1 MTGVTQGMNVE
12 EVEVLG
18 RRLQNVAQD
27 FERWTQDLERLV
39 LGAAWFGPDADMFK
53 RSWWPQHRGRLK
65 NVTEDLH
72 GFGQSAINNASEQRR
87 TSDDMGG
94 GAGPATSYAPGGRP
108 TPVDFPAAFGESL
121 RSADETMSPYGSL
134 MSFAGPQF
142 EAGSNTSAM
151 FSAATS
157 GWTIGEYLAEGKY
170 VDAGLSGV
178 EAGGDIAA
186 FALKK
191 GGPTGY
197 LGGVAVQTWTEVV
210 REARHVDW
218 SMDGLHD
225 IKEASFDDWTG
236 AFGDAAKQMP
246 TKLLKIFSR

>member
-1 MTGVTQGMNVE
+1 MTGVTHGMNVE

-27 FERWTQDLERLV
+27 FERWAQDLERLV
-39 LGAAWFGPDADMFK
+39 LGVAWAGPDADMFK

-65 NVTEDLH
+65 TVTEDLH

-87 TSDDMGG
+87 VSDGMAGG
-94 GAGPATSYAPGGRP
+94 SGPAFTYVSGGPSTAAEGP
-108 TPVDFPAAFGESL
+108 TTFGEAL
-121 RSADETMSPYGSL
+121 RSVDETMSPYGSL
-134 MSFAGPQF
+134 MSIVGGPF
-142 EAGSNTSAM
+142 DHGSNTLAV

-157 GWTIGEYLAEGKY
+157 GWTIGEYLAEGQY

-178 EAGGDIAA
+178 EAGGDISA
-186 FALKK
+186 FALKR
-191 GGPTGY
+191 GGPVSY
-197 LGGVAVQTWTEVV
+197 LGGVTVQTWTEVV

-218 SMDGLHD
+218 SMDGLRD

-246 TKLLKIFSR
+246 TKLLKILF